1 MGLMPLNTLKT
12 YKMTHSEDIK
22 RVAKSVMMDYQS
34 ARIEALEKRVKYLEQ
49 IIETEYLN
57 KEQ

>member
-1 MGLMPLNTLKT
+1 MPLNTLKT

>member
-1 MGLMPLNTLKT
+1 
-12 YKMTHSEDIK
+12 MTHLEDIK
-22 RVAKSVMMDYQS
+22 RVAKNVMIDYQN

>member
-1 MGLMPLNTLKT
+1 MELMPLNTLKT

-22 RVAKSVMMDYQS
+22 RTRGTIEHYQI

>member
-1 MGLMPLNTLKT
+1 MPLNTLKI

-22 RVAKSVMMDYQS
+22 RTRGTIEHYQI
-34 ARIEALEKRVKYLEQ
+34 ARIEALERRVKYLEQ